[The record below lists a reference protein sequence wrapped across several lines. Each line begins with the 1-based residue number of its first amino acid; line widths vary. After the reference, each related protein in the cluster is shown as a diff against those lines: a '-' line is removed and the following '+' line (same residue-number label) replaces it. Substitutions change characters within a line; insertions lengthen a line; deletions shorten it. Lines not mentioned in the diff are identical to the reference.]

1 MTGPGRDVTDLLT
14 ALLRDLPAADLAA
27 LVEGRARL
35 AVVPLDG
42 ATPGPPTAARPV
54 PPARRAAV
62 PPRPAGQPAGRS
74 GPPADPAGQP
84 ARPVAPSVDPAG
96 PAARSA
102 RRAVPATDPT
112 RARAALAAMSRRAD
126 GTAYLSGWTARDL
139 RALAAALELRGVAG
153 LRKADLVDRIVDRT
167 IGFRLDSTA
176 IRRR

>member
-1 MTGPGRDVTDLLT
+1 MTGPGRDITDLLT

-42 ATPGPPTAARPV
+42 APAGPPTAARPA
-54 PPARRAAV
+54 PPARRTAA
-62 PPRPAGQPAGRS
+62 PARPAGPQAGRS
-74 GPPADPAGQP
+74 GPPADPAG
-84 ARPVAPSVDPAG
+84 
-96 PAARSA
+96 PAARPA
-102 RRAVPATDPT
+102 RRAVPAADPA

-139 RALAAALELRGVAG
+139 RALAAGLELRGVAG

>member
-42 ATPGPPTAARPV
+42 APPGPPTAARPV
-54 PPARRAAV
+54 PPARRTAA
-62 PPRPAGQPAGRS
+62 PPR
-74 GPPADPAGQP
+74 PAGQP
-84 ARPVAPSVDPAG
+84 ARPVAPSADPAG
-96 PAARSA
+96 PVARSA
-102 RRAVPATDPT
+102 RRAVPATDPA

-139 RALAAALELRGVAG
+139 RALAAGLELRGVAG